1 MLHLGQNTEGLY
13 LDNIG
18 VYYIYTL
25 SGVETVEGAPAAS
38 RAKVERVF
46 PNPFN
51 PSTTIEFSVPK
62 NGPASI
68 AVYDIQGRKVA
79 TVLKDTMAAGVYR
92 VRWNGKSDDGR
103 ALSSGV
109 YFARLEAADSRDV
122 ARLMML
128 K

>member
-1 MLHLGQNTEGLY
+1 
-13 LDNIG
+13 
-18 VYYIYTL
+18 
-25 SGVETVEGAPAAS
+25 
-38 RAKVERVF
+38 
-46 PNPFN
+46 
-51 PSTTIEFSVPK
+51 
-62 NGPASI
+62 
-68 AVYDIQGRKVA
+68 VA

>member
-1 MLHLGQNTEGLY
+1 VRNGLRSRAERERFLADVHVGILHVA
-13 LDNIG
+13 D
-18 VYYIYTL
+18 
-25 SGVETVEGAPAAS
+25 AAS
-38 RAKVERVF
+38 
-46 PNPFN
+46 
-51 PSTTIEFSVPK
+51 TLGVP
-62 NGPASI
+62 
-68 AVYDIQGRKVA
+68 VWYQY
-79 TVLKDTMAAGVYR
+79 TMAAGVYR